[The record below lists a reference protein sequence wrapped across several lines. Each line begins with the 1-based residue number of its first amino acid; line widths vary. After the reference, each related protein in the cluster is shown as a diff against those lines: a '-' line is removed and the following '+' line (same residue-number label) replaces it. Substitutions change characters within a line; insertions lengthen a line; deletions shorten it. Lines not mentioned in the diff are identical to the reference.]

1 MKNFFIFA
9 FLCLKLN
16 LLQAQTNA
24 EFFAKLSPAGS
35 FTGATKAVTGFAIVD
50 GDKVSASN
58 IEVDLTK
65 LTTGLELRDKHTQD
79 HLETSKYPKAKLI
92 TAQGVA
98 GKGTGEIEIKG
109 IKKSIEGTY
118 SVKNNFLTAEFNLNL
133 PDFNIKGIRYMGVGL
148 KDNINLKVTIPV
160 NSATVKPTSPPNK

>member
-1 MKNFFIFA
+1 MTKILVFVFIFLNVI
-9 FLCLKLN
+9 FLK
-16 LLQAQTNA
+16 AQTSA

-35 FTGATKAVTGFAIVD
+35 FTGTTKAVTGFAKVD

-79 HLETSKYPKAKLI
+79 HLETSKFPKAKLI
-92 TAQGVA
+92 SAQGSG
-98 GKGTGEIEIKG
+98 GKGTGEIEIRG

-118 SVKNNFLTAEFNLNL
+118 FVKNNFLTAEFSLNL

-148 KDNINLKVTIPV
+148 KDIVNLKVIVPI
-160 NSATVKPTSPPNK
+160 NSTAVKPASPAKK